1 MCDRMGLAARRGR
14 RESSRPCLGVDEKVL
29 NHVST
34 NVSTISRPPRT
45 RLNQFLNH
53 PKCLNLVSTL
63 SQPCLNHVSTLSQ
76 PCLNLVST
84 NFSTTRMSQP
94 CLNHV
99 STLSQPISQ
108 PPKCLNLVSTLSQ
121 PCPNLVST
129 KVSTTSWSQSRLDL
143 VSTSSQPIS
152 QPCSQQAHRMKN
164 ESLNK
169 PIV

>member
-84 NFSTTRMSQP
+84 NFSTTQMSQP
-94 CLNHV
+94 CLN
-99 STLSQPISQ
+99 
-108 PPKCLNLVSTLSQ
+108 LVSTMSQ
-121 PCPNLVST
+121 PCLNQSLNHQLVPISSRPRFNLVPTNLST
-129 KVSTTSWSQSRLDL
+129 VF
-143 VSTSSQPIS
+143 STSPSYE
-152 QPCSQQAHRMKN
+152 K
-164 ESLNK
+164 
-169 PIV
+169 

>member
-45 RLNQFLNH
+45 RLNQFINH

-84 NFSTTRMSQP
+84 NFSTTQMSQP
-94 CLNHV
+94 CLN
-99 STLSQPISQ
+99 
-108 PPKCLNLVSTLSQ
+108 LVSTMSQ
-121 PCPNLVST
+121 PCLNQSLNHQLVPISSRPRFNLVPTNLST
-129 KVSTTSWSQSRLDL
+129 VF
-143 VSTSSQPIS
+143 STSPSYE
-152 QPCSQQAHRMKN
+152 K
-164 ESLNK
+164 
-169 PIV
+169 